1 MVVGLIA
8 GIIPGNVRLK
18 ACRNPFIMVVC
29 VIVCIIS
36 GNVRLRAMR
45 TQLSAIWTHNLAHI
59 VSVVSNGSGYL
70 NRHHTGKCQANGT
83 PFLINLMFRPHAL
96 RVGSGHETNMSLG
109 SIRWL
114 AR

>member
-1 MVVGLIA
+1 MVVCVIA
-8 GIIPGNVRLK
+8 GIIPGNVK
-18 ACRNPFIMVVC
+18 
-29 VIVCIIS
+29 
-36 GNVRLRAMR
+36 LRAMR
-45 TQLSAIWTHNLAHI
+45 THLWTQNLAHI
-59 VSVVSNGSGYL
+59 VSVVSKSSGYP